1 MLFIHMYKVIH
12 LWFEQ
17 TLKIDIKK
25 NGDQII
31 KDLIPAI

>member
-1 MLFIHMYKVIH
+1 MLFIHMYEVIH

-25 NGDQII
+25 RGPNH
-31 KDLIPAI
+31 